1 MTAKDV
7 RCTWDLLL
15 ERSDDKLRKNLR
27 KSWYENLKE
36 VTVDGDHQVTF
47 HLERPQPS
55 LLNMLAAGISPVY
68 PCHVSAR
75 DMRVKPI
82 GTGPF
87 KFELLRQNE
96 IVKLVKNEDY
106 WKEGLPYLDGRSE
119 ERRVGKEG
127 VRRVD
132 LGGRRSIKKKKN
144 NNFATL
150 LIMSSRHTSMHDSCT
165 FTVHEVLIT
174 TVYLLDIYAVSVYI
188 FCY

>member
-1 MTAKDV
+1 MFLDRWRSCRSSVSPAPIPE
-7 RCTWDLLL
+7 RLLD
-15 ERSDDKLRKNLR
+15 RAA
-27 KSWYENLKE
+27 
-36 VTVDGDHQVTF
+36 GD
-47 HLERPQPS
+47 R
-55 LLNMLAAGISPVY
+55 LNMVRRLAGGKGA
-68 PCHVSAR
+68 
-75 DMRVKPI
+75 
-82 GTGPF
+82 
-87 KFELLRQNE
+87 
-96 IVKLVKNEDY
+96 
-106 WKEGLPYLDGRSE
+106 GRSE

-132 LGGRRSIKKKKN
+132 LGGRRIIKKKKN